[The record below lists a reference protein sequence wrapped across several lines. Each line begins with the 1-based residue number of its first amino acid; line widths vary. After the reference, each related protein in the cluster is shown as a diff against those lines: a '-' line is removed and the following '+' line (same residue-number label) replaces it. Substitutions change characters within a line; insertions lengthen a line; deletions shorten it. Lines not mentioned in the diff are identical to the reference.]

1 MSERQQAEML
11 LDNIPEQ
18 SLHIVIALMRELTEY
33 EDYIECALDEAD
45 YLAEHTTER
54 MTHEEVFSD
63 LRRSLNDEG
72 VRRGR
77 FFPDHWSARDAPLP
91 QSGPGGRWSGGD
103 GSFRTTVPPGPF
115 FVFRA
120 SGWYD

>member
-11 LDNIPEQ
+11 LENIPDG

-45 YLAEHTTER
+45 YLADHTERR

-63 LRRSLNDEG
+63 LRRTI
-72 VRRGR
+72 
-77 FFPDHWSARDAPLP
+77 HA
-91 QSGPGGRWSGGD
+91 
-103 GSFRTTVPPGPF
+103 
-115 FVFRA
+115 
-120 SGWYD
+120 

>member
-18 SLHIVIALMRELTEY
+18 NLHIVIALMRELTEY
-33 EDYIECALDEAD
+33 EDYIEYSLDEAD

-63 LRRSLNDEG
+63 LRRSLN
-72 VRRGR
+72 
-77 FFPDHWSARDAPLP
+77 A
-91 QSGPGGRWSGGD
+91 
-103 GSFRTTVPPGPF
+103 
-115 FVFRA
+115 
-120 SGWYD
+120 